1 MKVKIISL
9 FLLLSMCSANTVENS
24 YIEVSDN
31 DFLNLKTIQ
40 NNEKISIDSDLVIV
54 NFWAS
59 WCLECIEEHELLISL
74 SEIPELKSKILLV
87 SFQDSE
93 DNAIS
98 FLNKYG
104 YGEITYVMDENS
116 KFSINS
122 GVFGVPETHIIKNNK
137 IIKKYIG
144 PLTFKN
150 FQEIIDLYS

>member
-9 FLLLSMCSANTVENS
+9 FFLLSMCSANTVENS

-31 DFLNLKTIQ
+31 DFLNLRTIQ

-74 SEIPELKSKILLV
+74 SEIPELKNKILLV

-122 GVFGVPETHIIKNNK
+122 GVFGVPEPHIIKNNK

>member
-54 NFWAS
+54 NYWAS

-74 SEIPELKSKILLV
+74 SEIPELKNKILLV
-87 SFQDSE
+87 SFQDS
-93 DNAIS
+93 
-98 FLNKYG
+98 
-104 YGEITYVMDENS
+104 
-116 KFSINS
+116 
-122 GVFGVPETHIIKNNK
+122 
-137 IIKKYIG
+137 
-144 PLTFKN
+144 
-150 FQEIIDLYS
+150 

>member
-9 FLLLSMCSANTVENS
+9 FFLLSMCSANTVENS

-31 DFLNLKTIQ
+31 DFLNLRTIQ

-59 WCLECIEEHELLISL
+59 WRLECIEEHELLISL
-74 SEIPELKSKILLV
+74 SEIPELKNKILLV

>member
-9 FLLLSMCSANTVENS
+9 ILLLSMCSTASIEEG

-31 DFLNLKTIQ
+31 DFLNLRTI
-40 NNEKISIDSDLVIV
+40 NENEKVLIDFDLVIV
-54 NFWAS
+54 NYWAS
-59 WCLECIEEHELLISL
+59 WCLECIEEHELLIAL
-74 SEIPELKSKILLV
+74 SEVQGLNGKIILV

-93 DNAIS
+93 DNALS

-104 YGEITYVMDENS
+104 YGDITYVTDENS

-137 IIKKYIG
+137 IVKKYIG
-144 PLTFKN
+144 PLNFKD

>member
-9 FLLLSMCSANTVENS
+9 FFLLSMCSANTLENS

-31 DFLNLKTIQ
+31 DFLNLRTIQ

-74 SEIPELKSKILLV
+74 SEIPELKNKILLV

>member
-40 NNEKISIDSDLVIV
+40 NKKKISIDSDLVIV

-74 SEIPELKSKILLV
+74 SEIPELKNKILLV

>member
-1 MKVKIISL
+1 MKIKL
-9 FLLLSMCSANTVENS
+9 LTFLLMISFCSSDVVDEGIF
-24 YIEVSDN
+24 IESVDLN
-31 DFLNLKTIQ
+31 NLKTLDT
-40 NNEKISIDSDLVIV
+40 NENIDLSNKDFLII
-54 NFWAS
+54 NYWAS

-74 SEIPELKSKILLV
+74 SEIPELKNKILLV

>member
-9 FLLLSMCSANTVENS
+9 LLLFSMCSTNS
-24 YIEVSDN
+24 TEDTYIEVSNN
-31 DFLNLKTIQ
+31 DFLNLRTIQ
-40 NNEKISIDSDLVIV
+40 NNEKVTTDSNLVIV

-74 SEIPELKSKILLV
+74 SEIPELKNKILLV
-87 SFQDSE
+87 SFQDSK
-93 DNAIS
+93 DNAIT

>member
-9 FLLLSMCSANTVENS
+9 FFLLSMCSANTVENS

-74 SEIPELKSKILLV
+74 SEIPELKNKILLV

>member
-9 FLLLSMCSANTVENS
+9 FFLLSMCSANSVENS

-31 DFLNLKTIQ
+31 DFLNLRTIQ

-74 SEIPELKSKILLV
+74 SEIPELKNKILLV

>member
-9 FLLLSMCSANTVENS
+9 FFLLSMCSANTVENS

-31 DFLNLKTIQ
+31 DFLNLRTIQ

-54 NFWAS
+54 NYWAS

-74 SEIPELKSKILLV
+74 SEIPELKNKILLV

>member
-9 FLLLSMCSANTVENS
+9 FFLLSMCSANTVENS

-40 NNEKISIDSDLVIV
+40 NNEKISIESDLVIV

-74 SEIPELKSKILLV
+74 SEIPELKNKILLV

>member
-9 FLLLSMCSANTVENS
+9 FFLLSMCSANTVENS

-31 DFLNLKTIQ
+31 DFLNLRTIE

-74 SEIPELKSKILLV
+74 SEIPELKNKILLV

>member
-9 FLLLSMCSANTVENS
+9 FLLFSMCSTNAIEDS

-31 DFLNLKTIQ
+31 DFLNLRTIQ
-40 NNEKISIDSDLVIV
+40 NNEKISINSDIIIV

-74 SEIPELKSKILLV
+74 SEIPELKNKILMV

-98 FLNKYG
+98 FLNRYG

>member
-9 FLLLSMCSANTVENS
+9 FFLLSMCSANTVENS

-31 DFLNLKTIQ
+31 DFLNLRTIQ

-74 SEIPELKSKILLV
+74 SEIPELKNKILLV

>member
-9 FLLLSMCSANTVENS
+9 FLLLSMCSANTVEKS

-31 DFLNLKTIQ
+31 DFLNLRTIQ

-74 SEIPELKSKILLV
+74 SEIPELKNKILLV

>member
-9 FLLLSMCSANTVENS
+9 FLLFSMCSTNAIEDN

-31 DFLNLKTIQ
+31 DFLNLRTIQ
-40 NNEKISIDSDLVIV
+40 NNEKISINSEIIIV

-74 SEIPELKSKILLV
+74 SEIPELKNKILLV

>member
-9 FLLLSMCSANTVENS
+9 FFLLSMCSATTVENS

-31 DFLNLKTIQ
+31 DFLNLRTIQ

-74 SEIPELKSKILLV
+74 SEIPELKNKILLV

>member
-9 FLLLSMCSANTVENS
+9 FLFLSMCSANTVENS

-31 DFLNLKTIQ
+31 DFLNLRTIQ

-74 SEIPELKSKILLV
+74 SEIPELKNKILLV

>member
-9 FLLLSMCSANTVENS
+9 FLLLSMCSTSSVEDS
-24 YIEVSDN
+24 YIEVRDN
-31 DFLNLKTIQ
+31 DFLNLRTIKD
-40 NNEKISIDSDLVIV
+40 NEKVLIDSELVVV
-54 NFWAS
+54 NYWAS
-59 WCLECIEEHELLISL
+59 WCLECIEEHELLITL
-74 SEIPELKSKILLV
+74 SEIEGLKDKIILV

-93 DNAIS
+93 DNALS

-104 YGEITYVMDENS
+104 YGEITYVMDQNS

-137 IIKKYIG
+137 IVKKYIG
-144 PLTFKN
+144 PLNFKD

>member
-9 FLLLSMCSANTVENS
+9 FLLLSMCSENTVENS

-31 DFLNLKTIQ
+31 DFLNLRTIQ

-74 SEIPELKSKILLV
+74 SEIPELKNKILLV

>member
-9 FLLLSMCSANTVENS
+9 FLLFSMCSTNAIEDS

-31 DFLNLKTIQ
+31 DFLNLRTIQ
-40 NNEKISIDSDLVIV
+40 NNEKISINSDIIIV

-74 SEIPELKSKILLV
+74 SEIPELKNKILMV

-98 FLNKYG
+98 FLNRYG
-104 YGEITYVMDENS
+104 YGEITYVMDKNS

-144 PLTFKN
+144 PLTFNN

>member
-9 FLLLSMCSANTVENS
+9 FFLLSMCSANTVENS

-31 DFLNLKTIQ
+31 DFLNLRTIQ
-40 NNEKISIDSDLVIV
+40 SNEKISIDSDLVIV
-54 NFWAS
+54 NYWAS

-74 SEIPELKSKILLV
+74 SEIPELKNKILLV